1 MSKYKTVTVYYQPS
15 KRHVSDAALGRYIN
29 DLFQAGIEAV
39 QIVDRPQS
47 HTDHDHPA
55 SVPEEPPYTAVQG
68 NVGSS

>member
-29 DLFQAGIEAV
+29 DLFQAGIQAV
-39 QIVDRPQS
+39 QIVDRPKS
-47 HTDHDHPA
+47 HTDDHVY
-55 SVPEEPPYTAVQG
+55 VPEEAPYTAVQG